1 MDVAHNAAAAAA
13 ADCSEFVA
21 AVSEEHY
28 NIR

>member
-1 MDVAHNAAAAAA
+1 MDVAHNAAAAA